1 MGQPS
6 SQASNAII
14 YLTYSFFLYGF
25 LILSRRFL
33 FLLIH
38 IATQLQTHRTLHCLA
53 LEKAVKIGVSIIQ
66 SHAKGLDTAGS

>member
-25 LILSRRFL
+25 LILPRRFL
-33 FLLIH
+33 FLLTH
-38 IATQLQTHRTLHCLA
+38 LATQLQTHRTLHCLA
-53 LEKAVKIGVSIIQ
+53 LEKAVKIGVPIIQ